1 MVPMLRIYR
10 QERLKHEKCRNVKS
24 KAPCTNCCCE
34 YLHLYLCFVLVLV
47 IAGLGV
53 WLLGNI
59 ENGSFLDFNIFTKSN
74 GSSEE
79 NYENATASLKKL
91 LKADSLRFNVPL
103 LNRIDISANIMMFR
117 NLVDVL
123 DCDKNNKTTWV
134 FESPGGGFP
143 GHACGIPKH
152 TQPLLYLC

>member
-1 MVPMLRIYR
+1 MQFDPDIYR

-24 KAPCTNCCCE
+24 KAPCTNCCWE

-91 LKADSLRFNVPL
+91 LKAENS
-103 LNRIDISANIMMFR
+103 S
-117 NLVDVL
+117 
-123 DCDKNNKTTWV
+123 
-134 FESPGGGFP
+134 
-143 GHACGIPKH
+143 
-152 TQPLLYLC
+152 